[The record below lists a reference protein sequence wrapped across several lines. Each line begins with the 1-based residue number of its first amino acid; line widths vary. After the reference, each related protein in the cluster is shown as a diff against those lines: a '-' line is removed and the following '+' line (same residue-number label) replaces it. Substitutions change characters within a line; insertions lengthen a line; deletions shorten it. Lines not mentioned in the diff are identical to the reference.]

1 MLVPLPDEPLRG
13 TIVALRPWEPDDA
26 DWYVRARDEEILRW
40 TTEPRDLKADVL
52 RRVIE
57 AYRRRPT
64 TYAGFA
70 ITDITTGDLLGNIS
84 LVFGDPSGRTAEVS
98 YWLAREARGRGAA
111 ADAVRALTRWAFDV
125 LLLERVE
132 LRTHVGNGA
141 SQRVAARTGFRPAG
155 ERDGQ
160 LVFVLDESS

>member
-13 TIVALRPWEPDDA
+13 AIVALRPWEPDDA
-26 DWYVRARDEEILRW
+26 DWYVCARDEEIFRW
-40 TTEPRDLKADVL
+40 TTEPRDLRTDTL
-52 RRVIE
+52 RGVIE

-64 TYAGFA
+64 HAGFA
-70 ITDITTGDLLGNIS
+70 ITDITTSDLLGNIS
-84 LVFGDPSGRTAEVS
+84 LVFGDPNERTAEVS

-125 LLLERVE
+125 LLLERIE
-132 LRTHVGNGA
+132 LRTNVGNAA